1 MMTTKMTMLILN
13 KHKQKN
19 KYLKGDVTDKTGTL
33 VAFQLRRQSDSP
45 VGSLHCYTIRNGQTE
60 QNNLENYSNVIDTP
74 MKCGPVLSNTILVR
88 MFGLTLYR

>member
-1 MMTTKMTMLILN
+1 MMIPN
-13 KHKQKN
+13 KHEQKN

-60 QNNLENYSNVIDTP
+60 QNKLENYSNVIDTP
-74 MKCGPVLSNTILVR
+74 MK
-88 MFGLTLYR
+88 